1 MIIAI
6 SDMWCGVVDN
16 CAVKESNDV
25 TVGCYVQY
33 DWLSYLLQYNPI
45 TRINSSLRFLEDP
58 ESFRGLQVAEI
69 PFLVTSGPPSVFLN
83 TTYTIRN
90 VQPGQTVTATCRVDH
105 LFNPITGYSGRK
117 TYAIN
122 SLSYSCT
129 VQRPVHC
136 K

>member
-69 PFLVTSGPPSVFLN
+69 PFRETRPYSEVLN

-105 LFNPITGYSGRK
+105 LFNPRDFSISTRK